1 MFVRLAFSA
10 AIYVDPDILIIDE
23 ALAVGDV
30 KFQNKCYRKFN
41 EFRDQ
46 GKTIIFVTHSTDLI
60 AKLCNRAILLH
71 NGHILEDNLPNLV
84 INRYLEL
91 LLGSS
96 DKNIIKE
103 ENSVGNTKEKTTSS
117 LIEIINKKDP
127 TYSPL
132 SLYFIIDNNLVSDQV
147 KINSLF
153 DILIEDTSLD
163 TEIKNLIIYK
173 KALYNADN
181 TQESDLLNMIKPLI
195 NSQSI
200 WKSHSLYLMAE
211 YFYANNQKQKAKEF
225 FNQIIDLEN
234 SNPDIRLQAEK
245 RLNRDLSE

>member
-1 MFVRLAFSA
+1 MDEDLSIINTNTRNEKVKNFFINNKKKIISA
-10 AIYVDPDILIIDE
+10 VVILIIIIVSVFIYDKYIE
-23 ALAVGDV
+23 
-30 KFQNKCYRKFN
+30 NKKKEISNNFN
-41 EFRDQ
+41 SI
-46 GKTIIFVTHSTDLI
+46 TIDYS
-60 AKLCNRAILLH
+60 
-71 NGHILEDNLPNLV
+71 E
-84 INRYLEL
+84 
-91 LLGSS
+91 
-96 DKNIIKE
+96 
-103 ENSVGNTKEKTTSS
+103 NTKEKTTSS